1 MRITIMGYR
10 KVIHAAM
17 KITDPIIKAAQPK
30 DKAYTIAD
38 GEGLALH
45 VQPNGAKWWRFRYR
59 FNGKAGLLSLGVY
72 PDVTLKAARLERDRL
87 QDQIKQGINPSQNRQ
102 EEKLTAKIAAE
113 NSFEAVA
120 RLWWDDWKGART
132 ERHAHYVLR
141 RLEADV
147 FPVIGSKPVTEITAP
162 LLLMTVK
169 KIEAR
174 GALDIAKRAL
184 ETCGQILRY
193 AVAHGL
199 AERNPAADIKPADA
213 LKARKKTNYSRLDAK
228 ELPELLRQIDAYD
241 GQPLTR
247 LALQLMAHTF
257 VRTSEL
263 IGARWAEFDFEAK
276 QWRIPAERMKMDTEH
291 IVPLTEQA
299 LAIIDRIKAISG
311 GRELLFPSERGNGK
325 AMSNNTLLF
334 ALYRMGYHS
343 RMTGHGFR
351 GIASTILHE
360 QGFTHEHIE
369 LQLAHAPRNAVS
381 AAYNHAKYLPQR
393 AAMMQQWSSYLDAI
407 KAGAQVIQFKVA

>member
-1 MRITIMGYR
+1 
-10 KVIHAAM
+10 M
-17 KITDPIIKAAQPK
+17 KLTDPTIKAAAPK
-30 DKAYTIAD
+30 EKTYPLSD
-38 GEGLALH
+38 GEGLTLY
-45 VQPNGAKWWRFRYR
+45 VQPNGAKWWRYRYS
-59 FNGKAGLLSLGVY
+59 FNGKAQMLSLGVY
-72 PDVTLKAARLERDRL
+72 PDVTLKAARTERDRL
-87 QDQIKQGINPSQNRQ
+87 QAMLKAGVNPSQKRQ
-102 EEKLTAKIAAE
+102 EEKITAKIAAE

-132 ERHAHYVLR
+132 ERHANYVLR
-141 RLEADV
+141 RLEADI
-147 FPVIGSKPVTEITAP
+147 FPVLGQKPVNEITAP
-162 LLLMTVK
+162 LLLMAIK

-193 AVAHGL
+193 AVAHGM
-199 AERNPAADIKPADA
+199 AERNPAADVKPADV
-213 LKARKKTNYSRLDAK
+213 LKSRKKTNYSRLSEK
-228 ELPELLRQIDAYD
+228 ELPELLRQIDGYD

-263 IGARWAEFDFEAK
+263 IGARWAEFDFEAR

-291 IVPLTEQA
+291 IVPLSDQSMVI
-299 LAIIDRIKAISG
+299 LAAIKAISG
-311 GRELLFPSERGNGK
+311 GRDLLFPSERGNGK
-325 AMSNNTLLF
+325 SMSNNTLLY
-334 ALYRMGYHS
+334 ALYRLGYHS

-381 AAYNHAKYLPQR
+381 AAYNHAKYLSQR
-393 AAMMQQWSSYLDAI
+393 ATMMQQWSNHLDKL
-407 KAGAQVIQFKVA
+407 KAGAEIIPFKAA